1 MVSSCPNYNKSP
13 SPRSKQFKISK
24 KVSLSPHSEG
34 EKKQNTK
41 EMTLYTMVMV
51 MILYNLDIVD
61 FVHAL
66 LNNTVVLCLDDVFVS
81 CMNSL

>member
-1 MVSSCPNYNKSP
+1 
-13 SPRSKQFKISK
+13 
-24 KVSLSPHSEG
+24 
-34 EKKQNTK
+34 
-41 EMTLYTMVMV
+41 MTLYTMVMV

-81 CMNSL
+81 CMNSLWKIRKGQQMCKHTSFKSENDVLLLHAPHS